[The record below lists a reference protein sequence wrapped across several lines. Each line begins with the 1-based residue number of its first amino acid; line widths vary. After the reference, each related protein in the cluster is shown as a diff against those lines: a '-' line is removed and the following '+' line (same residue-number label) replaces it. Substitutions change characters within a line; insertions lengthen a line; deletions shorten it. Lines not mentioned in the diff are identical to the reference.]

1 LKSEIKPVFEASP
14 TPSRESPRSG
24 WWFVFKSGKLLVTRD
39 AEPLP
44 VPFVSDPNDRDL
56 GVGED
61 VQFLGRL
68 DGAPCYAAEA
78 GERFPVPEGME
89 FMGLRHLF
97 ADYGE
102 LFFRIA
108 GIGSQLLTWDRT
120 HRFCGAC
127 GALNEE
133 SSVERAKICPK
144 CGLLQFPRISPAV
157 IVAIVRGDRILLGRG
172 ARFRNTEMFSVLAG
186 YVESGETLEECVQRE
201 VREEVGIEVG
211 NIKYFASQQ
220 WPFPHSL
227 MIGFTAEYRAGEI
240 TVDGIEILEAG
251 WFTADNLPEIPG
263 KPSIARLLIDWFVES
278 RCSEKS

>member
-14 TPSRESPRSG
+14 IPSRESSRPG
-24 WWFVFKSGKLLVTRD
+24 WWFVFKSGKLLVSRD

-44 VPFVSDPNDRDL
+44 VPFVSDPHGRDL

-68 DGAPCYAAEA
+68 DGSPCYSVEA
-78 GERFPVPEGME
+78 GEGFPVPEGME
-89 FMGLRHLF
+89 FVGLRRLF
-97 ADYGE
+97 TEYGE

-127 GALNEE
+127 GALNKD
-133 SSVERAKICPK
+133 STVERAKVCPR

-157 IVAIVRGDRILLGRG
+157 IVAIVKEDMILLARG
-172 ARFRNTEMFSVLAG
+172 ARFRNSGMFSVLAG

-201 VREEVGIEVG
+201 VMEEVGIEVG
-211 NIKYFASQQ
+211 NIEYFASQQ

-227 MIGFTAEYRAGEI
+227 MVGFTAEYRAGEI
-240 TVDGIEILEAG
+240 TEDQVEILEAG
-251 WFTADNLPEIPG
+251 WFKSDNLPEIPE
-263 KPSIARLLIDWFVES
+263 KPSIARRLIDWFVES
-278 RCSEKS
+278 RASQC